1 MAIEIQ
7 YGNGVVVLPARAVE
21 AAQSAEKSDMAV
33 LLALL
38 SNTALCARYGQEG
51 SVQAVAQASGCT
63 EDEVRSAVAF
73 WRGAGVLSVS
83 EKKQQRQ
90 QKQTAAQ
97 PKAQVAAEQLA
108 VQPVEQPAEQPV
120 QQAETAAEQTPTQD
134 GAALLKKSDDLP
146 KYTTA
151 ELGNL
156 LEQRP
161 DVAELLTE
169 CQNLFGKLFST
180 HEINTVLGLTD
191 YLALD
196 CEYVLILVMHYCT
209 YCKQLDK
216 RPSVRGLEKLA
227 ISLYDRGITDMNA
240 LQEELQRQSE
250 LQKTESKLRSLFGI
264 GARAL
269 TTKEKKAFSTW
280 LHTYGF
286 DMEMITLAFE
296 TGADATSDVSV
307 AYVNSILDRWNAEG
321 IRTPAA
327 VQSDKQARD
336 AKRSGKGKA
345 EQSSGSFDTDDFF
358 EAAMRRSLGENY
370 DKIISEG

>member
-1 MAIEIQ
+1 MAIQIE
-7 YGNGVVVLPARAVE
+7 YGNGVVVLPAK
-21 AAQSAEKSDMAV
+21 AAAIMQSAEENDLAV

-38 SNTALCARYGQEG
+38 ADASLCARYGQLDG
-51 SVQAVAQASGCT
+51 ARAIAHAAGCT
-63 EDEVRSAVAF
+63 EEAVAAAVAF
-73 WRGAGVLSVS
+73 WRGAGVISVCS
-83 EKKQQRQ
+83 QEYNPIPAKP
-90 QKQTAAQ
+90 QK
-97 PKAQVAAEQLA
+97 AAE
-108 VQPVEQPAEQPV
+108 PTPALPAK
-120 QQAETAAEQTPTQD
+120 AEPMAD

-161 DVAELLTE
+161 DTAGLLTE

-191 YLALD
+191 YLGLE
-196 CEYVLILVMHYCT
+196 CEYVLILVTHYCT

-227 ISLYDRGITDMNA
+227 ISLYDRGITDMDA
-240 LQEELQRQSE
+240 LQEDLKRQEE
-250 LQKTESKLRSLFGI
+250 LQKTEGKLRSLFGI

-280 LHTYGF
+280 LHTYAF

-296 TGADATSDVSV
+296 TGADATNDVSV

-327 VQSDKQARD
+327 VAADKEARD
-336 AKRSGKGKA
+336 AKRANGKA
-345 EQSSGSFDTDDFF
+345 GESQNSSFDTDDFF
-358 EAAMRRSLGENY
+358 DAAMRRSLGENY
-370 DKIISEG
+370 DKIMKD

>member
-7 YGNGVVVLPARAVE
+7 YGNGVVVLPAKAVSV
-21 AAQSAEKSDMAV
+21 AQNAERSDLSV

-38 SNTALCARYGQEG
+38 SDPALCACYGQEG
-51 SVQAVAQASGCT
+51 GAEAIAQASGCT

-83 EKKQQRQ
+83 EKKK
-90 QKQTAAQ
+90 KQSAPQAK
-97 PKAQVAAEQLA
+97 P
-108 VQPVEQPAEQPV
+108 VQEAPAEQ
-120 QQAETAAEQTPTQD
+120 AAPKAPAQD
-134 GAALLKKSDDLP
+134 GAELLKKSDDLP

-161 DVAELLTE
+161 ETAGLLTE

-191 YLALD
+191 YLGLE
-196 CEYVLILVMHYCT
+196 CEYVLILVTHYCT
-209 YCKQLDK
+209 YCKQMDK

-227 ISLYDRGITDMNA
+227 ISLYDRGITDMDA
-240 LQEELQRQSE
+240 LQEELLRQE
-250 LQKTESKLRSLFGI
+250 EMQKTEGKLRSLFGI

-269 TTKEKKAFSTW
+269 TVKEKKAFSTW
-280 LHTYGF
+280 IHTYGF

-296 TGADATSDVSV
+296 IAADATTDVNV
-307 AYVNSILDRWNAEG
+307 AYVNSILDRWHAEG
-321 IRTPAA
+321 IRTPAD
-327 VQSDKQARD
+327 VQADKEAHQS
-336 AKRSGKGKA
+336 KRAGKGKT
-345 EQSSGSFDTDDFF
+345 EQSEGSFDTDDFF
-358 EAAMRRSLGENY
+358 DAAMRKSLGDNY
-370 DKIISEG
+370 DKIMSDQK

>member
-1 MAIEIQ
+1 MAIQIE
-7 YGNGVVVLPARAVE
+7 YGNGVVVLPAKAV
-21 AAQSAEKSDMAV
+21 AMVQNAEKSDLAV

-38 SNTALCARYGQEG
+38 ADASLCARYGQ
-51 SVQAVAQASGCT
+51 ADATRAIAQAAGCS
-63 EDEVRSAVAF
+63 EEAVSSAVAF
-73 WRGAGVLSVS
+73 WRGAGVISMCTQES
-83 EKKQQRQ
+83 KPTAAKP
-90 QKQTAAQ
+90 QKAAEPTPVQTA
-97 PKAQVAAEQLA
+97 
-108 VQPVEQPAEQPV
+108 
-120 QQAETAAEQTPTQD
+120 QAETRAD

-161 DVAELLTE
+161 ETAGLLTE

-191 YLALD
+191 YLGLE
-196 CEYVLILVMHYCT
+196 CEYVLILVTHYCT

-227 ISLYDRGITDMNA
+227 ISLYDRGITDMDA
-240 LQEELQRQSE
+240 LQEELKRQE
-250 LQKTESKLRSLFGI
+250 EMQKTEGKLRSLFGI

-269 TTKEKKAFSTW
+269 TAKEKKAFSTW
-280 LHTYGF
+280 LHTYAF

-296 TGADATSDVSV
+296 TGADATTDVSV

-321 IRTPAA
+321 LRTPDA
-327 VQSDKQARD
+327 VTADKEARD
-336 AKRSGKGKA
+336 AKRAKGKA
-345 EQSSGSFDTDDFF
+345 PEAQNGSFDTDDFF
-358 EAAMRRSLGENY
+358 DAAMRKSLGENY
-370 DKIISEG
+370 DKIMKD

>member
-7 YGNGVVVLPARAVE
+7 YGNGVVVLPAKVVGAW
-21 AAQSAEKSDMAV
+21 QSAEKSDISV
-33 LLALL
+33 LLTLL
-38 SNTALCARYGQEG
+38 SDTALCARYGQEG
-51 SVQAVAQASGCT
+51 SVETVAQIAGCT
-63 EDEVRSAVAF
+63 EDEVRAAVAF
-73 WRGAGVLSVS
+73 WRGAGVISVS
-83 EKKQQRQ
+83 AEKKQAKLQK
-90 QKQTAAQ
+90 KQTGTQAQ
-97 PKAQVAAEQLA
+97 PKEHVAAEQ
-108 VQPVEQPAEQPV
+108 PK
-120 QQAETAAEQTPTQD
+120 AETSAAD

-161 DVAELLTE
+161 ETAGLLTE

-191 YLALD
+191 YLGLE
-196 CEYVLILVMHYCT
+196 CEYVLILVTHYCT

-227 ISLYDRGITDMNA
+227 ISLYDRGVTDMNA
-240 LQEELQRQSE
+240 LQEELLRQEE
-250 LQKTESKLRSLFGI
+250 LQKTESRLRSLFGI

-269 TTKEKKAFSTW
+269 TAKEKKAFSTW
-280 LHTYGF
+280 LHTYAF

-296 TGADATSDVSV
+296 TGADATTDISV

-321 IRTPAA
+321 IRTPDA
-327 VQSDKQARD
+327 VKADKDARD

-345 EQSSGSFDTDDFF
+345 EQSAGSFDTDDFF
-358 EAAMRRSLGENY
+358 DAAMRRSLGDNY
-370 DKIISEG
+370 DKIMNDKE

>member
-38 SNTALCARYGQEG
+38 SNTALCARYGQED

-73 WRGAGVLSVS
+73 WRGAGVLSIS
-83 EKKQQRQ
+83 EKKQPKQ
-90 QKQTAAQ
+90 QKQ
-97 PKAQVAAEQLA
+97 AAEQA
-108 VQPVEQPAEQPV
+108 SKAQGAGVQQAKQPAEQEQPK
-120 QQAETAAEQTPTQD
+120 QPTEQATAQD

-196 CEYVLILVMHYCT
+196 CEYVLILVTHYCT

-240 LQEELQRQSE
+240 LQEELLRQGE

-296 TGADATSDVSV
+296 IGADATSDVSV

-345 EQSSGSFDTDDFF
+345 EQTSGSFDTDDFF

>member
-7 YGNGVVVLPARAVE
+7 YGNGVVVLPAKAVE

-38 SNTALCARYGQEG
+38 SNTALCARYGQED

-83 EKKQQRQ
+83 EKKQPKQ
-90 QKQTAAQ
+90 QKQTAAAAVQ
-97 PKAQVAAEQLA
+97 PKAQVAADKPAIQ
-108 VQPVEQPAEQPV
+108 QAEQP
-120 QQAETAAEQTPTQD
+120 TGQTPVQD
-134 GAALLKKSDDLP
+134 SGSLLKKSDDLP

-209 YCKQLDK
+209 YCKQLEK

-240 LQEELQRQSE
+240 LQEELQRQGE
-250 LQKTESKLRSLFGI
+250 MQKTESKLRSLFGI

-286 DMEMITLAFE
+286 NMEMITLAFE
-296 TGADATSDVSV
+296 IGADATSDVSV

-336 AKRSGKGKA
+336 AKRSGKAKA
-345 EQSSGSFDTDDFF
+345 EQASGSFDTDDFF